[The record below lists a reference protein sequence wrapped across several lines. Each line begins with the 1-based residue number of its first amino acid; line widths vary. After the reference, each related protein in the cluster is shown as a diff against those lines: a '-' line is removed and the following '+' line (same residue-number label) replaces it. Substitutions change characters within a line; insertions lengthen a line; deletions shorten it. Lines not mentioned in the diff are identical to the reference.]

1 LIHGLQLDEV
11 TQREYHGSIFYFY
24 GTVMETEILN
34 KLRSEVLMLPEAER
48 AELAHAL
55 DKSLDAPDDA
65 NALEA
70 WDKEILRRLAE
81 IEAGTA
87 KFIDRDEFRRR
98 MQERIGG

>member
-1 LIHGLQLDEV
+1 MG
-11 TQREYHGSIFYFY
+11 
-24 GTVMETEILN
+24 TEILN
-34 KLRSEVLMLPEAER
+34 KFRSEVLMLPEAER
-48 AELAHAL
+48 AELAYAL
-55 DKSLDAPDDA
+55 VKSLDAPDDA

-98 MQERIGG
+98 MQERIGN